1 MWEDWTENWI
11 NASHFSIISHSHE
24 MIKADVRG
32 LIKTENI
39 RLIKKPLNHLTS
51 LIYFIITLFSHCLK
65 VPTPQ
70 ISVLI
75 MGPMWSNVH
84 IWLCGHLKIK
94 IISIALTKFMDFYYQ
109 LMISTSCR
117 CAINTHIEQ
126 IYLPLF
132 ILALFNLHRNLHL
145 SNLYYLKLKLNY
157 YQYRHSEWPLTSIG

>member
-1 MWEDWTENWI
+1 MWEDWTENCI
-11 NASHFSIISHSHE
+11 NASHFSIISHSHK

-65 VPTPQ
+65 VTTPQ
-70 ISVLI
+70 ISILI
-75 MGPMWSNVH
+75 MGQMQSNVH

-94 IISIALTKFMDFYYQ
+94 IISSTLTKFMAFYCQ
-109 LMISTSCR
+109 LMTSTSCR
-117 CAINTHIEQ
+117 YAINTHLEQ

-132 ILALFNLHRNLHL
+132 ILVILNLHKIIHL
-145 SNLYYLKLKLNY
+145 STLYYLKLKLNY
-157 YQYRHSEWPLTSIG
+157 YLCRQTEWSLVTVE

>member
-1 MWEDWTENWI
+1 MWKNWTENWI
-11 NASHFSIISHSHE
+11 NASHFSIIYHSHE

-51 LIYFIITLFSHCLK
+51 LIYFIITLFSHCLE
-65 VPTPQ
+65 VTIPQ

-75 MGPMWSNVH
+75 MGQMWSNVH

-94 IISIALTKFMDFYYQ
+94 IISIALTKFLDFYCQ

-132 ILALFNLHRNLHL
+132 ILAIFNLYRILHL

-157 YQYRHSEWPLTSIG
+157 NLYRQSE